1 MSLQLR
7 VGARS
12 HVGMVRAGNEDN
24 FFADADERRGIFI
37 VADGMGGHAAGEVA
51 SEMAVQ
57 IVSQGV
63 TGLGSATDSEAPKR
77 LEASLKAANRAIYDR
92 MLAEADKQG
101 MGTTAS
107 VLLLSECGFLI
118 GQIGDSRI
126 YLLRDGV
133 LVQLTKD
140 HSYVQEQVD
149 AGLLTPEQARS
160 HPYSN
165 VITRCVGSSEDVDV
179 DLFAGEPQVGD
190 VFLVASDGLTG
201 MVEDGR
207 LQQLLLAR
215 TGPGRV
221 VDALIAEA
229 NARGGLDNITAIVV
243 QVDAIGEA
251 AGG

>member
-1 MSLQLR
+1 MELR

-57 IVSQGV
+57 IVAQ
-63 TGLGSATDSEAPKR
+63 GLGGLTSATEAEAPRR

-92 MLAEADKQG
+92 MIAEVDKQG

-107 VLLLSECGFLI
+107 VLLISEAGFLI

-126 YLLRDGV
+126 YLLRGGT

-149 AGLLTPEQARS
+149 AGILTPEQARN

-179 DLFAGEPQVGD
+179 DLFAGEPMPGD

-201 MVEDGR
+201 MVEDHR

-229 NARGGLDNITAIVV
+229 NARGGLDNVTAIVV
-243 QVDAIGEA
+243 QFGGDAEP